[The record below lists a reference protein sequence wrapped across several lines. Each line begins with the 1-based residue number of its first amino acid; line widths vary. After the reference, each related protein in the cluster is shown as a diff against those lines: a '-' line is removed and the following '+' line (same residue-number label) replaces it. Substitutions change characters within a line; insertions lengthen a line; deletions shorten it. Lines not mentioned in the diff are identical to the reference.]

1 MTMTDHSPYA
11 AVAEAPAPSA
21 DRGTRPLDSARLI
34 PHTLLKASPT
44 QPRHVFNQAKL
55 AELRESIRVHQ
66 VQQPLLVRVRD
77 GDIEDGAPLYEIVD
91 GERRWRCVA
100 ELAADEVVLLPCV
113 IRDISADAAREIQ
126 LLSAI
131 QREELH
137 PLDEADGFEELLRD
151 PPGKPARL
159 RGYSIDDLAR
169 RVGKSRSYVYTRLAL
184 CALQRDARAA
194 FYEGKVT
201 LGTAQAIARLAAD
214 DQAEATAHIAKG
226 NGTGPLPADE
236 AQQYIQRA
244 FMLQLS
250 RATWLLH
257 DEAVLP
263 SAGSCTACQKR
274 TGSNPELFPDLAA
287 QSDTCTDRGC
297 FQQKTAAARQHVID
311 AAKMRGYEIVTGDK
325 AKALMPNR
333 SAPLKGYE
341 RLDEPCPTLALSNK
355 PLREVLGA
363 KFTSVV
369 LVDNESIGALV
380 EVAPTAAV
388 KRALK
393 GKGLLREEE
402 APAVRGKAPRHL
414 SAPASAP
421 IASAPPAAKPAE
433 PAAALAVARD
443 KATPAPVEPMHA
455 PDEDLQVIAD
465 VEGLPDRIVGTPRS
479 QTPDDADLKRMQRD
493 GTAIVRS
500 ILTAC
505 AIGRQMRTDN
515 AEGLPAGIERLL
527 LTLLLWGDMHV
538 NWLMAS
544 RIAGV
549 AEAPQT
555 TNHKV
560 RQAWARDLSDDEVC
574 RMVMVA
580 LALQEP
586 AGDNDIARFPRQCA
600 DALGTGV
607 GYVDAEAER
616 IVRECVQ
623 LQLVKYAP
631 QAEDKPKPGAKKAK
645 GAKGLAS

>member
-1 MTMTDHSPYA
+1 MTDHSPHA
-11 AVAEAPAPSA
+11 AEAEAIAPPA
-21 DRGTRPLDSARLI
+21 DRGTQPLHSARLI

-66 VQQPLLVRVRD
+66 VQQPLLVRRRD
-77 GDIEDGAPLYEIVD
+77 DEIGDGEPLYEIVD
-91 GERRWRCVA
+91 GERRWRCA
-100 ELAADEVVLLPCV
+100 TELAGDQAVLLPCF
-113 IRDISADAAREIQ
+113 IRDISAEAAREIQ

-137 PLDEADGFEELLRD
+137 PLDEADGFQELLID
-151 PPGKPARL
+151 PPGKPQRL
-159 RGYSIDDLAR
+159 RGYSIDELAR
-169 RVGKSRSYVYTRLAL
+169 RVGKSRSYVYHRLAL
-184 CALQRDARAA
+184 CALHRDARAA
-194 FYEGKVT
+194 FYEGKVS
-201 LGTAQAIARLAAD
+201 LSTAQAIARLAAD
-214 DQAEATAHIAKG
+214 DQAEATLHIVKG
-226 NGTGPLPADE
+226 TGAGPLPADE

-257 DEAVLP
+257 DETVLP
-263 SAGSCTACQKR
+263 EAGSCTACQKR

-287 QSDTCTDRGC
+287 QTDTCTDRGC
-297 FQQKTAAARQHVID
+297 FQRKSAAARQQVID
-311 AAKMRGYEIVTGDK
+311 AARARGYEIVSGDK
-325 AKALMPNR
+325 AKALMPSR

-369 LVDNESIGALV
+369 LVDNEAIGALV

-393 GKGLLREEE
+393 GKGLLREEDVT
-402 APAVRGKAPRHL
+402 PVRGKAPRHL
-414 SAPASAP
+414 SAP
-421 IASAPPAAKPAE
+421 PPAAPVTTAPAAPQKAAAPAPAPA
-433 PAAALAVARD
+433 PAAAAP
-443 KATPAPVEPMHA
+443 KAPAEPMHA

-465 VEGLPDRIVGTPRS
+465 VEGLPERILALPRS
-479 QTPDDADLKRMQRD
+479 KTPDDEDLKRMQRD
-493 GTAIVRS
+493 GAAIVRS

-505 AIGRQMRTDN
+505 AISRQMRTDN
-515 AEGLPAGIERLL
+515 GEGLPGGIERVI

-538 NWLMAS
+538 TWQIAS

-549 AEAPQT
+549 KEAPQT

-560 RQAWARDLSDDEVC
+560 RQAWARGLAEDEVC

-586 AGDNDIARFPRQCA
+586 AGDNDVARFPAQCA
-600 DALGTGV
+600 EALGTGV
-607 GYVDAEAER
+607 GYIEAEAER
-616 IVRECVQ
+616 ITRECIQ
-623 LQLVKYAP
+623 LQLVKHAP
-631 QAEDKPKPGAKKAK
+631 PAEKGAKKK
-645 GAKGLAS
+645 GGRAAA